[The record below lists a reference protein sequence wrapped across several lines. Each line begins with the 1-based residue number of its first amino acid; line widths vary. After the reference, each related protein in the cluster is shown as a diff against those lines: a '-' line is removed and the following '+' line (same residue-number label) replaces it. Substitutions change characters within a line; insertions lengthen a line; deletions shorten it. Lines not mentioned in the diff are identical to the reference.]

1 MIIKVSVLWHRVCI
15 MVIQNYGVIN
25 KKNSITYHKPKGA
38 IMWGCDYIPFLG
50 GSSWAGGFFPG
61 GILYLLVWGL
71 IVLLFI
77 YAAVRIFKAI
87 TAEKSGS
94 YRDRIDSIAI
104 LKARFAKGEISS
116 EEFHKMK
123 QILSQS

>member
-1 MIIKVSVLWHRVCI
+1 M
-15 MVIQNYGVIN
+15 
-25 KKNSITYHKPKGA
+25 
-38 IMWGCDYIPFLG
+38 
-50 GSSWAGGFFPG
+50 
-61 GILYLLVWGL
+61 YLLVWGL
-71 IVLLFI
+71 VVLLFI

-87 TAEKSGS
+87 TADKSGS

-116 EEFHKMK
+116 EEFNKMK

>member
-1 MIIKVSVLWHRVCI
+1 MESLLFF
-15 MVIQNYGVIN
+15 
-25 KKNSITYHKPKGA
+25 ITFRKPKGA
-38 IMWGCDYIPFLG
+38 IMWGCDYIPFLS

-77 YAAVRIFKAI
+77 FAAVRIFKAI
-87 TAEKSGS
+87 TADKSVS